1 MEQQKYYFKISPEN
15 IKSDLVRVNYTAGTE
30 TIIDTD
36 PCCPITG
43 TTNITYTG
51 QTGYYSGLTEILSG
65 GTNGNSI
72 LTGLTIPLLFTQTA
86 IDFGYYSLF
95 DGAIIQKDVI
105 TNFLFS
111 ATTTNPYTYYFY
123 NTSDLE
129 LKKFLSLVTFVVD
142 WGDGSPTQQIIGG
155 GPLAHNYS
163 SNGEYTITMTATSPW
178 GISKVTKTV
187 TTPFTNIPILNPNGT
202 ATFTPA
208 GGSWSS
214 TTLSYDYI
222 FSGDSNT
229 DINDF
234 YSSNYT
240 TTPFTITGYTQSTV
254 NDLAQFGPKQN
265 LFGGKFKQGVQV
277 TGSTNVVGTFWGP
290 DPTNT
295 YTAYTIN
302 SVDYYDYDG
311 FTIYAIESS
320 GLTQNDLVLS
330 ALTKNE
336 AFLNIIDEPEV
347 QTNIFIERG
356 KITGLEQIERLGE
369 VDNIGDIEKY
379 GYGYFKVEKQWFWLF
394 IIKTKF

>member
-30 TIIDTD
+30 TIIDVD

-105 TNFLFS
+105 NNFLFS

-142 WGDGSPTQQIIGG
+142 WGDGSPTQQITGG
-155 GPLAHNYS
+155 GPLIHNYS

-187 TTPFTNIPILNPNGT
+187 TTPFTNVPILNPNGT

-214 TTLSYDYI
+214 TTFSYDYI

-234 YSSNYT
+234 YSSNYV
-240 TTPFTITGYTQSTV
+240 TTPFIITGYTQSTV

-265 LFGGKFKQGVQV
+265 LFAGKFKQGIQV
-277 TGSTNVVGTFWGP
+277 TGFTNVVGTFWGP
-290 DPTNT
+290 DPTDT

-302 SVDYYDYDG
+302 DINYYDYDG

-336 AFLNIIDEPEV
+336 AFLNVIDEPEV

-379 GYGYFKVEKQWFWLF
+379 GYGYFKVEKQ
-394 IIKTKF
+394 

>member
-1 MEQQKYYFKISPEN
+1 
-15 IKSDLVRVNYTAGTE
+15 
-30 TIIDTD
+30 
-36 PCCPITG
+36 
-43 TTNITYTG
+43 
-51 QTGYYSGLTEILSG
+51 
-65 GTNGNSI
+65 
-72 LTGLTIPLLFTQTA
+72 
-86 IDFGYYSLF
+86 
-95 DGAIIQKDVI
+95 
-105 TNFLFS
+105 
-111 ATTTNPYTYYFY
+111 
-123 NTSDLE
+123 
-129 LKKFLSLVTFVVD
+129 
-142 WGDGSPTQQIIGG
+142 
-155 GPLAHNYS
+155 
-163 SNGEYTITMTATSPW
+163 MTATSPW

-187 TTPFTNIPILNPNGT
+187 TTPFTNVPILNPNGT

-214 TTLSYDYI
+214 TTFSYDYI

-234 YSSNYT
+234 YSSNYV
-240 TTPFTITGYTQSTV
+240 TTPFIITGYTQSTV

-265 LFGGKFKQGVQV
+265 LFAGKFKQGIQV
-277 TGSTNVVGTFWGP
+277 TGFTNVVGTFWGP
-290 DPTNT
+290 DPTDT

-302 SVDYYDYDG
+302 DINYYDYDG

-336 AFLNIIDEPEV
+336 AFLNVIDEPEV

-379 GYGYFKVEKQWFWLF
+379 GYGYFKVEKQ
-394 IIKTKF
+394 